1 MVSQGLQ
8 ARIVDPKG
16 VPARVQH
23 GLRVPRVY
31 QHVSNMVCVSQ
42 GCTSTCPTWSAC
54 PKGVPARV
62 QHGPQHAVYTW
73 IPRVYQHVSNM
84 VCSMLC
90 IPGSQGCTSTCPTWS
105 AACCV
110 YLCPKDVPAC
120 VQHGLQHA
128 VYTWMPR
135 EYQHV
140 SNMVCSM
147 LCIPVSQ
154 GCTSTCPTWSAAC
167 CVYLDPKGVPARV
180 QHVSNMVCSMLCITG
195 SQGCTSTC
203 PTRVQHGLQHAV
215 YTCVPR
221 MYQHVS
227 NIDMVI
233 RTFLKISSEAHKL
246 ARNKNNIQNTR
257 VLLILLFFVHC
268 ERSIAFFGR

>member
-1 MVSQGLQ
+1 MVS
-8 ARIVDPKG
+8 
-16 VPARVQH
+16 QH

-42 GCTSTCPTWSAC
+42 GCTNTCPMVRSTLCTSTCPTWSAC

-62 QHGPQHAVYTW
+62 QHGLQHAVYT
-73 IPRVYQHVSNM
+73 
-84 VCSMLC
+84 
-90 IPGSQGCTSTCPTWS
+90 
-105 AACCV
+105 
-110 YLCPKDVPAC
+110 LCPKDVPAC

-128 VYTWMPR
+128 VYTWIPR

-180 QHVSNMVCSMLCITG
+180 QHVQHGHVQQHAVYTWIPRVYQHVSNTCPTWSAACCVDIPVSNMVSQPV

-203 PTRVQHGLQHAV
+203 PTLTWSSG
-215 YTCVPR
+215 
-221 MYQHVS
+221 HVWKS
-227 NIDMVI
+227 PAKLTNLLET
-233 RTFLKISSEAHKL
+233 RTIYKIQEFCLSCCSSSTVKGQSRFLVDKFAHF
-246 ARNKNNIQNTR
+246 
-257 VLLILLFFVHC
+257 ILLL
-268 ERSIAFFGR
+268 